1 MCRCVEARKRTLFD
15 ESVIMQEILC
25 IFDDISHQTAM
36 YVFFLRFSSLYS
48 LVFDDISHQ
57 TAMYVFFLRF
67 SSLYSLVFD
76 DISHQIFLIIPG
88 MYVFFLY
95 SPLSSARVD
104 ILKSGVYAFCFR

>member
-1 MCRCVEARKRTLFD
+1 MLRCVEARKRTLFD

-25 IFDDISHQTAM
+25 I
-36 YVFFLRFSSLYS
+36 
-48 LVFDDISHQ
+48 FDDISHQ